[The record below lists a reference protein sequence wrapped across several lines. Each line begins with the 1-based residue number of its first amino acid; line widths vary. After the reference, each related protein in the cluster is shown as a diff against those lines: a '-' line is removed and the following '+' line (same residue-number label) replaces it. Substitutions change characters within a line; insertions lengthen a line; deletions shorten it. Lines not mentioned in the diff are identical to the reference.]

1 MDISLTL
8 TDDERHACRR
18 TAVLLRAVAKGLE
31 EIGTRREAEEIG
43 SYAVT
48 IDAIVASGE
57 CCSVSSDGKVDVEQ
71 AGFILEGIR
80 DALDNAAL
88 DEGPIYPGDTNAS
101 TTSLAYKAEDGK
113 AVSERLYRNG
123 PVCLST
129 EGYSIPQLR
138 ERDPPRAAQSGY
150 PLAED

>member
-8 TDDERHACRR
+8 SDDERHACRR
-18 TAVLLRAVAKGLE
+18 AVVLLRALAKGLE
-31 EIGTRREAEEIG
+31 EVGTRREADEIA

-80 DALDNAAL
+80 DGLDNADL
-88 DEGPIYPGDTNAS
+88 DEGSDFIQRDIERLNDVVFRYNA
-101 TTSLAYKAEDGK
+101 AAGK
-113 AVSERLYRNG
+113 AVS
-123 PVCLST
+123 
-129 EGYSIPQLR
+129 
-138 ERDPPRAAQSGY
+138 
-150 PLAED
+150 